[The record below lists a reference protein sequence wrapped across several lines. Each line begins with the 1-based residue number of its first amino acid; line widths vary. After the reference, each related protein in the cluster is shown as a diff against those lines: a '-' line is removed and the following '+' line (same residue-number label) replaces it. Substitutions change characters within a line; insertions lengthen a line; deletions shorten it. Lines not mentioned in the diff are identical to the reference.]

1 MTAFDFYFLG
11 ILLAFTLGG
20 FLSGFLSKLFGLI
33 GLIASIWA
41 GLRLGSIAEPL
52 FIGFLKDS
60 MLRALVAS
68 TFASLVVY
76 LVFIVLGAV
85 ISKAVKGSAIAPVDR
100 MMGLL
105 LGAAQAVVVIG
116 ISVLIGQQLNL
127 DEKDWWRNALFKH
140 SGDQA
145 AQTLDRVVDFKS
157 LSDRLLDRDLLRKM
171 EEGRGEAEGL
181 LGEMGRSPTPGTE

>member
-1 MTAFDFYFLG
+1 MTSFDFFFLG

-20 FLSGFLSKLFGLI
+20 FMSGFLSKLFGLI

-52 FIGFLKDS
+52 FAGLLKDS

-76 LVFIVLGAV
+76 IVFIVLGAA
-85 ISKAVKGSAIAPVDR
+85 ISRAVKASAIAPVDR

-116 ISVLIGQQLNL
+116 ITVLIGQQFKL
-127 DEKDWWRNALFKH
+127 DERDWWRKALFKH

-145 AQTLDRVVDFKS
+145 ALMLDRVVDFKA
-157 LSDRLLDRDLLRKM
+157 LADRLIDADLRQKM
-171 EEGRGEAEGL
+171 EAGRGEAEGI
-181 LGEMGRSPTPGTE
+181 LGELSRSSRPGTE